1 MDSSTT
7 NGPKV
12 LGLDGALQGFSVALV
27 EGPRLLARRAAPG
40 PRGQAEAMVP
50 MIQECLAEAGLGFAD
65 LDAIAVTVGPG
76 GFTGL
81 RVALS
86 TARALRLALDRPA
99 VGLSTLEA
107 LAAGVPAHA
116 AGGRQILAVV
126 DARRSEVFA
135 QAFAPDLT
143 PLGPPMVADPAVVAA
158 SVAGPLV
165 LAGTGE
171 ALILPFLDGRDVIHG
186 VAPADPD
193 AATIARLVAGRPL
206 PPRGHPPPSPL
217 YLRPPDARPPA

>member
-1 MDSSTT
+1 
-7 NGPKV
+7 
-12 LGLDGALQGFSVALV
+12 
-27 EGPRLLARRAAPG
+27 
-40 PRGQAEAMVP
+40 MVP
-50 MIQECLAEAGLGFAD
+50 MIETCLAEAGFGFPD

-86 TARALRLALDRPA
+86 TARALRLALGRPA

-107 LAAGVPAHA
+107 LAAGVPADA
-116 AGGRQILAVV
+116 AGGRSILAVI
-126 DARRSEVFA
+126 DARRAEIFA

-143 PLGPPMVADPAVVAA
+143 PLGPPMVAPPLLVAEA
-158 SVAGPLV
+158 FAGPLV

-171 ALILPFLDGRDVIHG
+171 ALILPHLQGKDLLFG

-206 PPRGHPPPSPL
+206 PPRDHPAPMPI
-217 YLRPPDARPPA
+217 YLRPPDARPAA

>member
-1 MDSSTT
+1 
-7 NGPKV
+7 
-12 LGLDGALQGFSVALV
+12 
-27 EGPRLLARRAAPG
+27 
-40 PRGQAEAMVP
+40 MVP
-50 MIQECLAEAGLGFAD
+50 MIEACLAEAGFGFPD

-86 TARALRLALDRPA
+86 TARALRLALGRPA

-107 LAAGVPAHA
+107 LAAGVPADA
-116 AGGRQILAVV
+116 AGGRSILAVI
-126 DARRSEVFA
+126 DARRAEIFA

-143 PLGPPMVADPAVVAA
+143 PLGPPMVADPAPVAEA
-158 SVAGPLV
+158 FPGPLV

-171 ALILPFLDGRDVIHG
+171 AIILPHLQGKDVLFG

-206 PPRGHPPPSPL
+206 PPRDHPAPMPI
-217 YLRPPDARPPA
+217 YLRPPDARPAA